1 MGDIYSFGD
10 VEIYSELLVEI
21 FKQHPDLEEL
31 IMDEETH
38 LIYSNFDGNDT
49 LDYPGSPG
57 EMVKSLDDLIDILF
71 FTKPF
76 FENGL
81 IEELFANYEEDSLEI
96 KTVLKAIKS
105 QREAIKASITSA
117 SLSYGITGLYPDG
130 DNAEFLLQRFG
141 KNEEWIEGIYD
152 FNVTLKYEYQDGL
165 SKWSFE
171 GSFSADEK
179 DAPIEESYH
188 EEKRENINK
197 EAYTPKQKGPKIKA
211 SQSTPLSLLETFE
224 EKYQDYT
231 FDDIVER
238 AIEVG
243 QDIADKMKK
252 YADLYDQDLTLI
264 FGGFT
269 AFPMLIDDELD
280 PKEMKLIET
289 LHDAFDIASY
299 PQEFLEEINQHA
311 AKQSII
317 DQTYQLT
324 DVLIKSNVLKLEAVV
339 EYLVLLAVVDGAIT
353 EREKN
358 MILQLLERDE

>member
-1 MGDIYSFGD
+1 MGDTYSFGD

-49 LDYPGSPG
+49 LDYPGNPG

-71 FTKPF
+71 FKEPF

-81 IEELFANYEEDSLEI
+81 VEELFSNYEEDSPEI
-96 KTVLKAIKS
+96 KTILKSIKS
-105 QREAIKASITSA
+105 QREAVKASITSA
-117 SLSYGITGLYPDG
+117 SLSYGITGLYPDDDSAG
-130 DNAEFLLQRFG
+130 LLLQNFG
-141 KNEEWIEGIYD
+141 TNEEWIEGIYD

-171 GSFSADEK
+171 GRFSADEE
-179 DAPIEESYH
+179 DDPIEESHY

-197 EAYTPKQKGPKIKA
+197 EAYTPKPKVPKIKA
-211 SQSTPLSLLETFE
+211 SQSNPLSLLETFE

-231 FDDIVER
+231 FDEIVNR

-243 QDIADKMKK
+243 EEIADKMKK
-252 YADLYDQDLTLI
+252 YAELYDQDLTLI
-264 FGGFT
+264 FGGLT
-269 AFPMLIDDELD
+269 SFPMLIDDELD

-299 PQEFLEEINQHA
+299 PQEFLEEINQHD
-311 AKQSII
+311 AKESII
-317 DQTYQLT
+317 DQMYQLT
-324 DVLIKSNVLKLEAVV
+324 DQLIKMTVLKLEAVI
-339 EYLVLLAVVDGAIT
+339 EYLVLLAVVDGSIT
-353 EREKN
+353 EREKT
-358 MILQLLERDE
+358 MILQLLERN